1 MKKSESKYFN
11 TAVRMDQAFLK
22 LLEKKD
28 MEYITVKELCETAGV
43 NRSTFYLHYETI
55 GDLLAESVQY
65 MNQQFLK
72 HMGLHAKSFVSKIRE
87 CPLDKLYLVTP
98 TYLMPYLEY
107 IEQNKRL
114 FRTALKNSSSLHLDG
129 TYKRM
134 MHHVFLPILE
144 RFQVPEP
151 DQQYMVAFYVNGLMA
166 ILSEWLKNDCEDS
179 INHVCA
185 VMEQCVMHGC
195 KKQEEKRE
203 SGNLF
208 R

>member
-11 TAVRMDQAFLK
+11 TAVRMDQAFLE

-65 MNQQFLK
+65 MNQKFLE
-72 HMGLHAKSFVSKIRE
+72 HMRLRTENFIPKIQE
-87 CPLDKLYLVTP
+87 CPLDELYLVTP

-107 IEQNKRL
+107 IQQNKRV
-114 FRTALKNSSSLHLDG
+114 FRTALKNSGSLRLEE
-129 TYKRM
+129 TYRRM
-134 MHHVFLPILE
+134 MRHVFLPILE

-151 DQQYMVAFYVNGLMA
+151 DQHYMVAFYVSGLMA

-179 INHVCA
+179 IEHVCA
-185 VMEQCVMHGC
+185 VMEQCVMRGR
-195 KKQEEKRE
+195 KQKEETK
-203 SGNLF
+203 
-208 R
+208 